1 MNRVRLVLFGLMT
14 LLCSAVS
21 AGNGYYYPHSYC
33 APNYCPPSY
42 SQSYHYTSTTYSAWT
57 YRIYPGTEYYYRV
70 RNRVENGCYYPEQD
84 IWLYTYSN
92 GCYYQ
97 HCKIADYLAKPA
109 LVLQPAAQ
117 LQALG
122 QTVYGADPTA
132 YAVAKLY
139 GPKYASILQQQGSP
153 SPVDVAGL
161 LPPVATQSFAIQE
174 AVSKQAGSASELM
187 AQVLSA
193 EQAKERANIEARRQ
207 LALQANQFQAF
218 ERMLGQFK
226 DLSAVASQQAQV
238 SATAF
243 IEQIPVQDRT
253 LAQIISTS
261 CFQCHGAA
269 KIEAGLDFKQA
280 ASFGANEWKKIR
292 NAVISGRMPKGGT
305 PLDDNQEQFFE
316 DQYDRARSNKAPPA
330 F

>member
-1 MNRVRLVLFGLMT
+1 M
-14 LLCSAVS
+14 CSAAS
-21 AGNGYYYPHSYC
+21 AGYPHTYYAPSSYC
-33 APNYCPPSY
+33 APTYYP
-42 SQSYHYTSTTYSAWT
+42 QSYHYTSATYSAWT

-84 IWLYTYSN
+84 IWLYSYVN
-92 GCYYQ
+92 GCYQQ

-117 LQALG
+117 LQSLG

-139 GPKYASILQQQGSP
+139 GPKYATLLQQQGSP

-161 LPPVATQSFAIQE
+161 LPPLSTQSFAIQE
-174 AVSKQAGSASELM
+174 AVSKQASSGTELM
-187 AQVLSA
+187 AQVLAA
-193 EQAKERANIEARRQ
+193 EQSKERASIEARRQ

-226 DLSAVASQQAQV
+226 DMSAVASQQAQV

-243 IEQIPVQDRT
+243 ADQIPIADQT
-253 LAQIISTS
+253 LRQIVSTA

-269 KIEAGLDFKQA
+269 KIDGGLDFKLA
-280 ASFGANEWKKIR
+280 ASFGAPEWKKIR
-292 NAVISGRMPKGGT
+292 NAVISGRMPKGGQ
-305 PLDDNQEQFFE
+305 PLDDNQQQFFE
-316 DQYDRARSNKAPPA
+316 DQYDRARSLDKSRTPA
-330 F
+330 GF